1 MGWILTLLLQ
11 DKYDGWGEAF
21 YLNGS
26 VYVGCWQL
34 GKRTGFG
41 ISKHFRSNGDCKEIY
56 TGKYLPIPSGLWVL
70 QWDSNLDF
78 WSKLARFVKFFVKIF
93 SALINPNLIW
103 LLAILDN
110 ITFQVKTTL
119 ATFLD
124 RLFPPRPLMDC
135 PENTNLRGSITTQLT
150 SSLIW
155 DCNQCDQIGRF
166 LVVLGNKVPCK
177 SSPNI

>member
-56 TGKYLPIPSGLWVL
+56 TGKYLPIPIRYYPSVP
-70 QWDSNLDF
+70 
-78 WSKLARFVKFFVKIF
+78 KKY
-93 SALINPNLIW
+93 
-103 LLAILDN
+103 
-110 ITFQVKTTL
+110 TL
-119 ATFLD
+119 V
-124 RLFPPRPLMDC
+124 
-135 PENTNLRGSITTQLT
+135 NTY
-150 SSLIW
+150 
-155 DCNQCDQIGRF
+155 
-166 LVVLGNKVPCK
+166 
-177 SSPNI
+177 